1 MKDKN
6 FKATIRHLEKGNT
19 YLINLSSKF
28 IKQHNLLN
36 AKELFFY
43 ENNNNIYLSL
53 TKPNVKKFH
62 SRKIQSFPN
71 SYCKRVPF
79 PIQFR
84 KKYVIAGNQ
93 TINLIEQDEET
104 YLCEF
109 KFPIVLRSEFMERN
123 SEIILKEI
131 SHIQNYL
138 EQVKNNFVNKGD

>member
-1 MKDKN
+1 MKDEN
-6 FKATIRHLEKGNT
+6 FKTNIRHLKKGNT
-19 YLINLSSKF
+19 YLLNLSSKF
-28 IKQHNLLN
+28 IKQNDLLN

-43 ENNNNIYLSL
+43 EDNDKIYLSL
-53 TKPNVKKFH
+53 TKPNVKKFY
-62 SRKIQSFPN
+62 SRKMQSFPN

-84 KKYVIAGNQ
+84 KKYVIAENQ
-93 TINLIEQDEET
+93 PINLIQQDEKT

-109 KFPIVLRSEFMERN
+109 KFPIVLRSEFIERN